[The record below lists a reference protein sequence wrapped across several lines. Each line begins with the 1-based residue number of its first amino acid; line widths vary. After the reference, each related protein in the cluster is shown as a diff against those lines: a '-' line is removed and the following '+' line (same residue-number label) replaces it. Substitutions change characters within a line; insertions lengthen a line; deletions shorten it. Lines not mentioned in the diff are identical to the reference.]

1 MHRGSFAICERRIF
15 TPNDYFK
22 ALVGLMA
29 HDAAASK
36 AGFWRCVPC
45 PDTGAERS
53 SPPQLSCADGLL
65 AFGRAVF
72 FLSHFQPQNG
82 PVASGAQTPV
92 GGEF

>member
-1 MHRGSFAICERRIF
+1 MRPVPRYRRRTFI
-15 TPNDYFK
+15 T
-22 ALVGLMA
+22 
-29 HDAAASK
+29 
-36 AGFWRCVPC
+36 
-45 PDTGAERS
+45 AEGWA
-53 SPPQLSCADGLL
+53 QLSCADGLL